1 MSEFYENLVAKNRK
15 IRDPQKFYEEDL
27 YFDGRPKFFKAIMR
41 RLGFDESEA
50 IDIRQFSRIIKPCS
64 FKNLEK

>member
-1 MSEFYENLVAKNRK
+1 MSEFYENLVAKDRK
-15 IRDPQKFYEEDL
+15 IRDPQKFYDEDL

-50 IDIRQFSRIIKPCS
+50 IDIR
-64 FKNLEK
+64 